1 MAELDVNILSI
12 KKEDATF
19 TLDASNCITGITAS
33 NNQLNLTKKD
43 GTSSTVNIPANTAGA
58 SKVVGT
64 RIYLIGATSQEEVGE
79 TNGVQTYSSSLLYFD
94 ADNQLKVSGRQVL
107 TQHQDISGKAD
118 RTVVISPSS
127 AVTIPE
133 EGAANATR
141 FNMTG
146 ITADHVLVR
155 WNFSSSA
162 ENNPPVSLQWTTGSG
177 YFEITNLSG
186 TTSETIQPVFALPN
200 QISTTVNNS

>member
-1 MAELDVNILSI
+1 MAELNVDILSI

-19 TLDASNCITGITAS
+19 TLDASNCITGITAL
-33 NNQLNLTKKD
+33 NNQLTLTKKD

-58 SKVVGT
+58 STVVNT
-64 RIYLIGATSQEEVGE
+64 RIYLIGATSQAD
-79 TNGVQTYSSSLLYFD
+79 GVQTYSSSLLYFD
-94 ADNQLKVSGRQVL
+94 SDNLLKISGEQVATRQDL
-107 TQHQDISGKAD
+107 SGKAD

-127 AVTIPE
+127 AITIPG
-133 EGAANATR
+133 EGVANAKR

-162 ENNPPVSLQWTTGSG
+162 ENNPPVSLQWTTENG

-200 QISTTVNNS
+200 QILATVNNS